1 MSTII
6 NLFGTGIRCWICEIP
21 MHRYEQLKEVASF
34 RNTTI
39 HNIFFDLEVLQN
51 LGYKHWKKIF
61 PIEEIIGFIIDD
73 RNKIEIKNGGRIISK
88 FISSQIL
95 GKEAL
100 FKLYSTK
107 EVNFKIQNRPNYKYI
122 LIGQREIGSY
132 KYRIKT
138 EEFEIEKL
146 CFSFCKGIN
155 QENSVV
161 TISYDSK
168 NLYPIKTDTV
178 IRSFF
183 VNYISFG

>member
-21 MHRYEQLKEVASF
+21 IHRYNQFKEVAAF
-34 RNTTI
+34 HNTSVD
-39 HNIFFDLEVLQN
+39 NIFFDLEILQK

-61 PIEEIIGFIIDD
+61 PVEEIVGFIIDD
-73 RNKIEIKNGGRIISK
+73 RNKIEIKNGSRVISK

-95 GKEAL
+95 GKEVL

-107 EVNFKIQNRPNYKYI
+107 EVEFKIVNRSDFKYV
-122 LIGQREIGSY
+122 LIGQKEIGSY
-132 KYRIKT
+132 KYRVNT
-138 EEFEIEKL
+138 ENFEIEKL

-155 QENSVV
+155 KENSVV

-168 NLYPIKTDTV
+168 NLYPIKTDTM